1 MRNKDAG
8 KSKSNEGPA
17 KNNAREFINDP
28 NLKGKSDT
36 ERLNGKIQE
45 RASKARR
52 TASKTIYK
60 AARLSRANDRTD

>member
-28 NLKGKSDT
+28 NLKTKNET

-45 RASKARR
+45 RVGKARR
-52 TASKTIYK
+52 KASKTIYK
-60 AARLSRANDRTD
+60 AGKIIPGKR